1 MSSISAAKAQSQ
13 FPDLI
18 RRAARDKERIVV
30 TNKGRKVAA
39 VVPIEDLKAIEELE
53 DREDVEDARKA
64 LAEPGKS
71 IPWEQL
77 KKELGLE

>member
-18 RRAARDKERIVV
+18 KRAARNKERIIV
-30 TNKGRKVAA
+30 TSKGKKVAA

-53 DREDVEDARKA
+53 DREDIEDAKKA
-64 LAEPGKS
+64 LAEPGG